1 MTSTPRHLLSIAA
14 QRFCRRVLALFFTG
28 VAAVAG
34 AFAHEAPG
42 RTMLSLGDS
51 VVFGYITQDGF
62 AYLNADNFLGYP
74 EIVGAAL
81 RLAPTNA
88 SCPGETTSGFLSLTG
103 PDNGCRPFRANFP
116 LHAHYSSTQLDFA
129 LSYLATH
136 RHNTRLVTVQ
146 LGANDGFLL
155 LAACAGDPACIQA
168 RLPAALAAVF
178 ANMNTILSNL
188 RATGFK
194 GVLMV
199 VNYYSIDYSDPGQ
212 TGLTI
217 ALNQTLAAAAAANR
231 AVVADAFTA
240 FQRAAS
246 SPFAAGNTCKT
257 ALLNGNPQNPQQCDD
272 HPSLSGQRLLAKA
285 VEAAYLATKQW
296 DD

>member
-1 MTSTPRHLLSIAA
+1 MTSTAFHRFSTAA
-14 QRFCRRVLALFFTG
+14 RRLCRTALALLLTG
-28 VAAVAG
+28 AAAVAG
-34 AFAHEAPG
+34 AGGNEGHG

-74 EIVGAAL
+74 DLVGAAL
-81 RLAPTNA
+81 RLEPTNA
-88 SCPGETTSGFLSLTG
+88 ACPGETTSGFLSPTG
-103 PDNGCRPFRANFP
+103 ADNGCRLFRASFP
-116 LHAHYSSTQLDFA
+116 LHADYGSTQLNYA

-136 RHNTRLVTVQ
+136 RNTKLVTVQ

-155 LAACAGDPACIQA
+155 LAACAYDPACIQA
-168 RLPAALAAVF
+168 RLPAALAAVY
-178 ANMNTILSNL
+178 ANMNAILSNV
-188 RATGFK
+188 RATGFR

-199 VNYYSIDYSDPGQ
+199 VNYYSLDYSDAAQ
-212 TGLTI
+212 TGLTV

-240 FQRAAS
+240 FLQAAS
-246 SPFAAGNTCKT
+246 TPFAAGQTCRA
-257 ALLNGNPQNPQQCDD
+257 ALLNVNPQNQVQCDV
-272 HPSLSGQRLLAKA
+272 HPSLTGQRLLAKA
-285 VEAAYLATKQW
+285 IEAAYFETKRR